1 MVIKEL
7 GKMQQ
12 IVDSNKNLDWSGWD
26 VVERKLSP
34 IGELS
39 EDGVRIDGKWYSQ
52 KVYKLEL
59 SGWNIP
65 DKYVL

>member
-1 MVIKEL
+1 MIVKDL
-7 GKMQQ
+7 GKMQH
-12 IVDSNKNLDWSGWD
+12 IVDNHSNLHWNGWD

-34 IGELS
+34 IAELS

-59 SGWNIP
+59 RGWNIP
-65 DKYVL
+65 DKYDI